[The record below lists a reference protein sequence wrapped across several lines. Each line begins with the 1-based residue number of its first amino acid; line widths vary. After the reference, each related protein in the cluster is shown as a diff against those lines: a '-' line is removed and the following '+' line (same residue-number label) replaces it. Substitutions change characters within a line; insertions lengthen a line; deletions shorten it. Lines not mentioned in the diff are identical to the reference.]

1 VALAAEPNEI
11 IIGMDSWV
19 FASSSA
25 FGNNMVSVKVACVST
40 NGACRQWFNLRAVN
54 SYCVIIDCN
63 IITCLVAFVKRFIL
77 RYCTGS
83 PASCNWIKGGVSQM
97 IQCRL
102 RELIAVKSRQ
112 SRRKIT
118 YDDVKESTGLSKTT
132 LVKLANDKSA
142 LVSTNTLDKL
152 CWYFECQPG
161 DLLVYVP
168 NHES

>member
-1 VALAAEPNEI
+1 
-11 IIGMDSWV
+11 
-19 FASSSA
+19 
-25 FGNNMVSVKVACVST
+25 
-40 NGACRQWFNLRAVN
+40 
-54 SYCVIIDCN
+54 
-63 IITCLVAFVKRFIL
+63 
-77 RYCTGS
+77 
-83 PASCNWIKGGVSQM
+83 M

-152 CWYFECQPG
+152 CWYFDCQPG

-168 NHES
+168 NYEP